1 MARRTIAEA
10 EAISTEGGRPFK
22 WFSLKNDGE
31 TKKVRILAKSVD
43 DLLAFSL
50 HPVMIDGRKKYIN
63 CLREDYTSPLK
74 DCPFCESGNK
84 PQTRIFLKLLDIQ
97 TGEVYIW
104 DRSSKIINKL
114 RSLERRLNGADL
126 VDAVVEIERNGKPNS
141 TNTTYEL
148 YIVDINKDANALEK
162 GNLSN
167 LESYLFVDAP
177 YEEVKKYLETGDE
190 GSLFQKNQVS
200 EKKDS
205 FEERVDNASNDDI
218 TQVRR
223 RIY

>member
-10 EAISTEGGRPFK
+10 EALSTEGGRPFK

-31 TKKVRILAKSVD
+31 TKKVRILSKSVD

-50 HPVMIDGRKKYIN
+50 HPVMVDGRKKYIN

-84 PQTRIFLKLLDIQ
+84 PQTRIFLKLLDVQ
-97 TGEVYIW
+97 SGEVYIW

-148 YIVDINKDANALEK
+148 YIVDINKDINALEK
-162 GNLSN
+162 GNISN
-167 LESYLFVDAP
+167 LESYLFIDAP
-177 YEEVKKYLETGDE
+177 YSEVKKYLETGDE
-190 GSLFQKNQVS
+190 SSLFDKKS
-200 EKKDS
+200 STPKKDD
-205 FEERVDNASNDDI
+205 FEERLDSVTSDEI
-218 TQVRR
+218 PQRR